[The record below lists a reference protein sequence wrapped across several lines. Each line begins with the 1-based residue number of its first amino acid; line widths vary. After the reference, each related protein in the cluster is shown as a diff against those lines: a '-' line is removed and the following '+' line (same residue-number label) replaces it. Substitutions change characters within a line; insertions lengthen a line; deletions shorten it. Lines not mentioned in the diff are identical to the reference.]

1 MADLGAACL
10 WMGLALAIYACLASA
25 GGQLRGAPALAESGR
40 LAAYALALTL
50 LVATLALVQS
60 FITRDFSLA
69 YVAAH
74 SNLAMPNIYTWVAF
88 YAGNEGSLLYIAF
101 ALAALS
107 AVAIR
112 LAPAATRPTLAWTV
126 AILMF
131 IEVFFSGGDGVY
143 GEPVPAAAVS
153 GGGRARDQPAADA
166 FRNVFAPAGADGR
179 AGGDQHTHGV
189 CARGADRGAWGR
201 RVD

>member
-1 MADLGAACL
+1 MGDLGATCL
-10 WMGLALAIYACLASA
+10 WMALALAGYAFAASVA
-25 GGQLRGAPALAESGR
+25 GQARGAPALVDSGR
-40 LAAYALALTL
+40 KACYVLVLVL
-50 LVATLALVQS
+50 LVATLSLVQS

-101 ALAALS
+101 ALSVMA
-107 AVAIR
+107 AVAIW

-126 AILMF
+126 AVLMF
-131 IEVFFSGGDGVY
+131 IELFFIAVMAFMAN
-143 GEPVPAAAVS
+143 PFQRLPFAVPT
-153 GGGRARDQPAADA
+153 ARHQPAAHPLRD
-166 FRNVFAPAGADGR
+166 VLPPAGIDGR
-179 AGGDQHTHGV
+179 AGGDQHTLCILAGRANRR
-189 CARGADRGAWGR
+189 ARRR